1 MDALNGLMNNTGS
14 LEESKFQRSS
24 AVLKSVTDIADGKNF
39 EAHVSDADSDKSKK
53 LSAHDAH
60 KKKQEA
66 KLWDACIQTESIF
79 VSKMLKEMRNT
90 VHKGE
95 MLNGGQTE
103 EIFQDMLY
111 DKYAENISKT
121 ANLGIAKSMYDQ
133 MSKQL

>member
-1 MDALNGLMNNTGS
+1 MDALSGLLNQSGS

-24 AVLKSVTDIADGKNF
+24 AVLKSVSDSAEGKGF
-39 EAHVSDADSDKSKK
+39 DAHVEDATSESKK
-53 LSAHDAH
+53 PSARDIH

-66 KLWDACIQTESIF
+66 KLWDACIQAESLF
-79 VSKMLKEMRNT
+79 VNQMLKEMRKT

-111 DKYAENISKT
+111 DQYSVNVSKT

-133 MSKQL
+133 MSKIL

>member
-1 MDALNGLMNNTGS
+1 MDALSGLLNNAGS

-24 AVLKSVTDIADGKNF
+24 AVLKSVSDTAEGKGF
-39 EAHVSDADSDKSKK
+39 ESHVKDAVVQTKTE
-53 LSAHDAH
+53 SARDVH

-66 KLWDACIQTESIF
+66 KLWDACIQAESLF
-79 VSKMLKEMRNT
+79 VNQMLKEMRKT

-95 MLNGGQTE
+95 LLNGGQTE

-111 DKYAENISKT
+111 DQYAVNMSKT

-133 MSKQL
+133 MSKIL